1 MCLHRLL
8 TVSLNRADTFCLAK
22 SIYVNI
28 STVFNKFKRTLNGHC
43 VQCLF
48 QKYITKRAKTYL
60 KKIGVRLVVHG
71 GSRVEWW

>member
-1 MCLHRLL
+1 MGLHRLL

-48 QKYITKRAKTYL
+48 QKYIPKRGQNIL
-60 KKIGVRLVVHG
+60 KENWGAFG
-71 GSRVEWW
+71 GAWW